1 MKVLLA
7 SLLLF
12 AANKRTGAAARLSQ
26 HEMPQGRLQRSS
38 KQRRNEFFSYR
49 APFASESNPPT
60 QKPPTTKPASH
71 PPSRSSAP
79 DKKEQ
84 KKLMGGFH
92 LSTDMHRT
100 DPGGSRT
107 TDGIPG
113 RFFFQR
119 IFGWFTYQHLP
130 HCSGLQAD
138 LLSTCT

>member
-26 HEMPQGRLQRSS
+26 HEMPQGRLQRSI

-71 PPSRSSAP
+71 PPSRWPRPKHIYRAALFGSSLCPSPAYGLVRRAP
-79 DKKEQ
+79 
-84 KKLMGGFH
+84 GFP
-92 LSTDMHRT
+92 SINRVRKSC
-100 DPGGSRT
+100 PR
-107 TDGIPG
+107 P
-113 RFFFQR
+113 
-119 IFGWFTYQHLP
+119 P
-130 HCSGLQAD
+130 H
-138 LLSTCT
+138 